1 MPKNENEKSKM
12 HVLEYK
18 TENSITQSQ
27 LHTCFRITQSY
38 IFNLLGSTI
47 FVCLFEL
54 NYSQGRYIFLSFGL
68 PPQSLKEKHPQN
80 NFSSNG
86 KQISLLREFI
96 VQISLFLSLTFSFFQ
111 TLPIFLS
118 FCLALSFSI
127 KLSFCLSFYFSLPIF
142 LFSF

>member
-54 NYSQGRYIFLSFGL
+54 NYSQGQYIFLSFGL
-68 PPQSLKEKHPQN
+68 SPQSLKEKHPQN
-80 NFSSNG
+80 HFSSNG
-86 KQISLLREFI
+86 KQISLLCEFI
-96 VQISLFLSLTFSFFQ
+96 VQIILFLFLNFSFQ
-111 TLPIFLS
+111 TLLIFLS
-118 FCLALSFSI
+118 FFLALSFSL
-127 KLSFCLSFYFSLPIF
+127 KLSFCLSFSFSLPLF